1 MEQQISAL
9 YQLHD
14 EEQARRGLEARMQTH
29 QKGMVGGRLKDM
41 LFCLHP
47 IDVLERQTKNTD
59 TKTLKNTE

>member
-1 MEQQISAL
+1 MEHQISATYKL
-9 YQLHD
+9 ND

>member
-1 MEQQISAL
+1 MEHQISATYKL
-9 YQLHD
+9 DD

-47 IDVLERQTKNTD
+47 IDVLEYGYKNI
-59 TKTLKNTE
+59 KEHRMSGKE

>member
-1 MEQQISAL
+1 MEHQISATYKL
-9 YQLHD
+9 DD

-47 IDVLERQTKNTD
+47 IDVLERRTKNTD